1 MRVVVGLLTRTEATM
16 QDRQVA
22 LHSLLRHAET
32 ERDAAR
38 AAAFG
43 AAERAQRLARQAE
56 QLLAYRDDYR
66 RRAPAHGAQA
76 ASIALVRSHRDFMQR
91 LEQAIEQQRAQ
102 LEAAERDAA
111 AAREALRALELR
123 VASVGKLLERR
134 QTQQQQRAARAE
146 QRRHD
151 EAAQRAGW
159 ARRPRSAAG

>member
-1 MRVVVGLLTRTEATM
+1 MHDHRIPLQA
-16 QDRQVA
+16 
-22 LHSLLRHAET
+22 LLRHAES
-32 ERDAAR
+32 ERDAAQAALLG
-38 AAAFG
+38 AAA
-43 AAERAQRLARQAE
+43 RAQQLARQAE

-76 ASIALVRSHRDFMQR
+76 AGIALVRSHRDFMQR

-102 LEAAERDAA
+102 QEAAERDAA

-134 QTQQQQRAARAE
+134 EVQQQQRAARSE

-151 EAAQRAGW
+151 EAAQRAAW
-159 ARRPRSAAG
+159 TQRARSAAG